1 MGDMP
6 TLVDIAPAPAPV
18 ADLVAA
24 GLVRAADAMHAQ
36 LATPVNEVQQLV
48 RLAERYHG
56 KMLRP
61 ALAMVGALASD
72 PLSGSAVP
80 IDESAP
86 RLQRVATLGAASELI
101 HLATLVHDDVLDHAT
116 ERRGGPSVN
125 ALKGNEQSVI
135 LGDYLL
141 SKAFHLCAK
150 LDAEAGTRCAIRVG
164 EITSIVCEGEILQLS
179 HRGDAELTRDTY
191 FNIIERKTA
200 ALIAV
205 ACELGSVLSGAPQ
218 SVADAMYRYGMNLG
232 TAFQIQDDLLD
243 LVGDES
249 VVGKPLGRD
258 LELGK
263 LTLPLIHFLETR
275 GADAQTVLTQ
285 IRSGTELDAAARRR
299 LVDQLEESGSI
310 EYARTMATDL
320 VSDARH
326 TIEALPDSPARS
338 YLLDLAAAVIDRS
351 F

>member
-1 MGDMP
+1 MP
-6 TLVDIAPAPAPV
+6 TLVDITPAPAQV

-24 GLVRAADAMHAQ
+24 GLLRAVEVMHGQ
-36 LATPVNEVQQLV
+36 LRTPVEEVEQLV

-61 ALAMVGALASD
+61 AIAMVSALAAD
-72 PLSGSAVP
+72 PLSGRGNQISTADPRFQRIATAGAV
-80 IDESAP
+80 I
-86 RLQRVATLGAASELI
+86 ELI
-101 HLATLVHDDVLDHAT
+101 HLATLVHDDVLDHAE

-150 LDAEAGTRCAIRVG
+150 LDAEAGSRCAIRVG

-205 ACELGSVLSGAPQ
+205 ACELGGQLAGAPQ
-218 SVADAMYRYGMNLG
+218 SVADALYRYGMNLG

-243 LVGDES
+243 LTGEERI
-249 VVGKPLGRD
+249 VGKPLGRD

-263 LTLPLIHFLETR
+263 LTLPLIHFLESGGSEAQAILSRVRT
-275 GADAQTVLTQ
+275 GDELAADERRWLVERL
-285 IRSGTELDAAARRR
+285 EAA
-299 LVDQLEESGSI
+299 GSI
-310 EYARTMATDL
+310 RYARSMATDL
-320 VSDARH
+320 VADAKLA
-326 TIEALPDSPARS
+326 IGALPDSPARS
-338 YLLDLAAAVIDRS
+338 YLLDLADAVIDRA

>member
-1 MGDMP
+1 MTIMP
-6 TLVDIAPAPAPV
+6 TLVDIAPAPAQV

-24 GLVRAADAMHAQ
+24 GLVRAVDVMHAQ
-36 LATPVNEVQQLV
+36 LRTSVGEVEQLV

-61 ALAMVGALASD
+61 AISMVSAIASG
-72 PLSGSAVP
+72 PLSGEVGP
-80 IDESAP
+80 IDESDP
-86 RLQRVATLGAASELI
+86 RFHRVATIGAVIELI
-101 HLATLVHDDVLDHAT
+101 HLATLVHDDVLDHAE

-164 EITSIVCEGEILQLS
+164 EITSTVCEGEILQLS

-205 ACELGSVLSGAPQ
+205 ACELGAVLSGAPQ
-218 SVADAMYRYGMNLG
+218 SVADALYRYGMNLG

-243 LVGDES
+243 LVGEERL
-249 VVGKPLGRD
+249 VGKPLGRD

-263 LTLPLIHFLETR
+263 LTLPLIHFLETGGSEAQAVLAQVR
-275 GADAQTVLTQ
+275 TGA
-285 IRSGTELDAAARRR
+285 ELDAPARRR
-299 LVDQLEESGSI
+299 LVQRLENCGSLD
-310 EYARTMATDL
+310 YARTMASDL
-320 VSDARH
+320 VADARLA
-326 TIEALPDSPARS
+326 IGALPDSPART
-338 YLLDLAAAVIDRS
+338 YLLDLASAVIERA

>member
-1 MGDMP
+1 MAMP
-6 TLVDIAPAPAPV
+6 TLVDIAPAPEPV
-18 ADLVAA
+18 ADLVAS
-24 GLVRAADAMHAQ
+24 GLVRAVEVMHEQ
-36 LATPVNEVQQLV
+36 LRTPVGEVEQLV

-61 ALAMVGALASD
+61 AIAMVSALGAD
-72 PLSGSAVP
+72 PLSGRGSPIGTADPRFHRIATAGAV
-80 IDESAP
+80 I
-86 RLQRVATLGAASELI
+86 ELI
-101 HLATLVHDDVLDHAT
+101 HLATLVHDDVLDHAE

-141 SKAFHLCAK
+141 SKAFLLCAK
-150 LDAEAGTRCAIRVG
+150 LDAEAGTRCSIRIG

-205 ACELGSVLSGAPQ
+205 ACELGAVLSGAPQ
-218 SVADAMYRYGMNLG
+218 SVVDALYRYGMNLG

-243 LVGDES
+243 LIGEQR

-258 LELGK
+258 LQLGK
-263 LTLPLIHFLETR
+263 LTLPLIHFLES
-275 GADAQTVLTQ
+275 GGQQAQSILARV
-285 IRSGTELDAAARRR
+285 RSGSELSADERRG
-299 LVDQLEESGSI
+299 LVAQLDRAGSI
-310 EYARTMATDL
+310 QYARTMASDL
-320 VSDARH
+320 VADARLA
-326 TIEALPDSPARS
+326 IEALPDSPARA
-338 YLLDLAAAVIDRS
+338 YLLDLASAVIDRS

>member
-1 MGDMP
+1 MAMP
-6 TLVDIAPAPAPV
+6 TLVDIAPAPEPV
-18 ADLVAA
+18 ADLVAS
-24 GLVRAADAMHAQ
+24 GLVSAVEVMHEQ
-36 LATPVNEVQQLV
+36 LRTPVGEVEQLV

-61 ALAMVGALASD
+61 AIAMVSALAAD
-72 PLSGSAVP
+72 PLSGRGTP
-80 IDESAP
+80 IDTADP
-86 RLQRVATLGAASELI
+86 RFNRVATAGAVIELI
-101 HLATLVHDDVLDHAT
+101 HLATLVHDDVLDHAE

-150 LDAEAGTRCAIRVG
+150 LDAEAGSRCAIRVG

-205 ACELGSVLSGAPQ
+205 ACELGAVLSGAPQ
-218 SVADAMYRYGMNLG
+218 SVADALYRYGMNLG

-243 LVGDES
+243 LVGEERL
-249 VVGKPLGRD
+249 VGKPLGRD
-258 LELGK
+258 LQLGK
-263 LTLPLIHFLETR
+263 LTLPLIHFLES
-275 GADAQTVLTQ
+275 GGLQAQSILAQV
-285 IRSGTELDAAARRR
+285 RSGTDISTADRRR
-299 LVDQLEESGSI
+299 LVESLESTGSL
-310 EYARTMATDL
+310 EFSRVMASDL
-320 VSDARH
+320 VADARLA
-326 TIEALPDSPARS
+326 IDALPDSPARS

>member
-1 MGDMP
+1 MP

-24 GLVRAADAMHAQ
+24 GLVRAVEIMHDQ
-36 LATPVNEVQQLV
+36 LRTPVDEVEQLV

-61 ALAMVGALASD
+61 AIAMVSALASQA
-72 PLSGSAVP
+72 LSGSPEP
-80 IDESAP
+80 IGTADP
-86 RLQRVATLGAASELI
+86 RFQRVATVGGVIELI
-101 HLATLVHDDVLDHAT
+101 HLATLVHDDVLDHAE

-150 LDAEAGTRCAIRVG
+150 LDAEAGTHCAVRVG
-164 EITSIVCEGEILQLS
+164 EITSTVCEGEILQLS

-191 FNIIERKTA
+191 FDIIERKTA

-205 ACELGSVLSGAPQ
+205 ACELGALLAGAPQ
-218 SVADAMYRYGMNLG
+218 SVADALYRYGMNIG

-243 LVGDES
+243 LVGEQRL
-249 VVGKPLGRD
+249 VGKPLGRD

-263 LTLPLIHFLETR
+263 LTLPLIHFLES
-275 GADAQTVLTQ
+275 GGPEAQSVLAQ
-285 IRSGTELDAAARRR
+285 VRSGAHLNQVQRSQLVRRI
-299 LVDQLEESGSI
+299 EETGSI
-310 EYARTMATDL
+310 EYARGMASDL
-320 VSDARH
+320 VSDAKVAVE
-326 TIEALPDSPARS
+326 ILPDSPAKA
-338 YLLDLAAAVIDRS
+338 YLLDLASAVIERA

>member
-1 MGDMP
+1 MAMP

-18 ADLVAA
+18 ADVVAS
-24 GLVRAADAMHAQ
+24 GLVRAVEVMHNQ
-36 LATPVNEVQQLV
+36 LRTSIGEVEQLV

-61 ALAMVGALASD
+61 AIAMVSALASD
-72 PLSGSAVP
+72 PLSGRGTP
-80 IDESAP
+80 IDSADP
-86 RLQRVATLGAASELI
+86 RFHRIATAGAVIELI
-101 HLATLVHDDVLDHAT
+101 HLATLVHDDVLDHAE

-205 ACELGSVLSGAPQ
+205 ACELGAVLSGAPQ
-218 SVADAMYRYGMNLG
+218 SVADALYRYGMNLG

-243 LVGDES
+243 LVGEERL
-249 VVGKPLGRD
+249 VGKPLGRD

-263 LTLPLIHFLETR
+263 LTLPLIHFLEC
-275 GADAQTVLTQ
+275 GGPQAHSVLSQ
-285 IRSGTELDAAARRR
+285 VRAGSELSTAERRR
-299 LVDQLEESGSI
+299 VVGLLEQTGSI
-310 EYARTMATDL
+310 EFARAMASDL
-320 VSDARH
+320 VADARLAV
-326 TIEALPDSPARS
+326 EALPESLARS
-338 YLLDLAAAVIDRS
+338 YLLELASAVIERS

>member
-1 MGDMP
+1 MP

-24 GLVRAADAMHAQ
+24 GLVRAVEIMHDQ
-36 LATPVNEVQQLV
+36 FRTPVDEVEQLV

-61 ALAMVGALASD
+61 AIAMVSALASQA
-72 PLSGSAVP
+72 LSGSPEP
-80 IDESAP
+80 IGTADP
-86 RLQRVATLGAASELI
+86 RFQRVATVGGVIELI
-101 HLATLVHDDVLDHAT
+101 HLATLVHDDVLDHAE

-150 LDAEAGTRCAIRVG
+150 LDAEAGTHCAVRVG
-164 EITSIVCEGEILQLS
+164 EITSTVCEGEILQLS

-191 FNIIERKTA
+191 FDIIERKTA

-205 ACELGSVLSGAPQ
+205 ACELGALLAGAPQ
-218 SVADAMYRYGMNLG
+218 SVADALYRYGMNIG

-243 LVGDES
+243 LVGEQRL
-249 VVGKPLGRD
+249 VGKPLGRD

-263 LTLPLIHFLETR
+263 LTLPLIHFLES
-275 GADAQTVLTQ
+275 GGPEAQSVLAQ
-285 IRSGTELDAAARRR
+285 VRSGAHLNQVQRGD
-299 LVDQLEESGSI
+299 LVRCIEQAGSI
-310 EYARTMATDL
+310 EYARGMASDL
-320 VSDARH
+320 VSNAKVAVK
-326 TIEALPDSPARS
+326 ILPDSPAKA
-338 YLLDLAAAVIDRS
+338 YLLDLASAVIERA

>member
-1 MGDMP
+1 MP
-6 TLVDIAPAPAPV
+6 TLVDITPAPAPV

-24 GLVRAADAMHAQ
+24 GLVRAIETMHDQ
-36 LATPVNEVQQLV
+36 LRTPVAEVEQLV

-56 KMLRP
+56 KLLRP
-61 ALAMVGALASD
+61 AIAMVSALAAD
-72 PLSGSAVP
+72 PLSGRGAPIEASDPRFGQVAKAGAV
-80 IDESAP
+80 I
-86 RLQRVATLGAASELI
+86 ELI
-101 HLATLVHDDVLDHAT
+101 HLATLVHDDVLDHAE

-150 LDAEAGTRCAIRVG
+150 LDAEAGTHCAIRVG
-164 EITSIVCEGEILQLS
+164 EITSVVCEGEILQLS

-205 ACELGSVLSGAPQ
+205 ACELGALLSGAPQ
-218 SVADAMYRYGMNLG
+218 SVADAFYRYGMNLG

-243 LVGDES
+243 LIGEERL
-249 VVGKPLGRD
+249 VGKPLGRD
-258 LELGK
+258 LQLGK
-263 LTLPLIHFLETR
+263 LTLPLIHFLESG
-275 GADAQTVLTQ
+275 GAEAPAVLAQVRNGAAL
-285 IRSGTELDAAARRR
+285 SGSDRRR
-299 LVDQLEESGSI
+299 LVGLLEAAGSI
-310 EYARTMATDL
+310 DHARSMASDL
-320 VSDARH
+320 VSDAKLS
-326 TIEALPDSPARS
+326 IEALPESPARS
-338 YLLDLAAAVIDRS
+338 YLLDLAGAVIERS